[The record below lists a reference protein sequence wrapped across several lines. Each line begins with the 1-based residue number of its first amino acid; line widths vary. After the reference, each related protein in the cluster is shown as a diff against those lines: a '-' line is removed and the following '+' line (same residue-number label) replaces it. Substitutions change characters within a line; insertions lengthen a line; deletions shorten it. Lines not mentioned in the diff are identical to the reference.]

1 MKKEKQQL
9 LIEYLISNPDLWSR
23 CSHIIEAEYWDPE
36 FRDAVK
42 FIHSYH
48 TEYHSLPE
56 PEKIFAEGGVQLALR
71 EMDKASMEYS
81 ADEIE
86 NFCKSQAIIQAIHQ
100 SSKIVAKADKGDIAA
115 SDAVG
120 KIDRL
125 IRDSITV
132 SLHRDIGLDYFDD
145 PEKRLR
151 DMKVRRNM
159 VSTGWEGIDYALF
172 GGLNRKEL
180 TIFAGES
187 GAGKS
192 MTLLN
197 LGRNF
202 SAQKLNGVYFS
213 LELSEEIIAR
223 RLDSMMSGVGQQEI
237 MDYIDQVSMSITTQK
252 HEFGKFIFKEF
263 PATTTTVNTIRAYL
277 KELELSK
284 AWVPDFIIIDYL
296 DLMAPTEKMDLG
308 NLFIKDKFVSEEM
321 RNLGKEYD
329 AIIVSASQLNRTAI
343 DQERHHQGMI
353 AGGISKINTADNVIT
368 IKQTD
373 RMRAVGEILFQ
384 FIKTR
389 SSNAVGRSRYMD
401 WNSNSLLIQDILEGK
416 SKSSNGD
423 DDPTPAARV
432 AQATSPAEPKDSESA
447 DKLQQL
453 IGRFSDT

>member
-9 LIEYLISNPDLWSR
+9 LLEYLISNPDLWAR
-23 CSHIIEAEYWDPE
+23 CSHIIKSEYWDPE
-36 FRDAVK
+36 FRGAVD

-56 PEKIFAEGGVQLALR
+56 PEKILAEGGITLVLR
-71 EMDKASMEYS
+71 EMDKASMDYS

-86 NFCKSQAIIQAIHQ
+86 DFCKSQAIIQAIHQ
-100 SSKIVAKADKGDIAA
+100 SSKIAGKANKEGKPD
-115 SDAVG
+115 VG
-120 KIDRL
+120 KIERL

-132 SLHRDIGLDYFDD
+132 SLHRDIGLDYFED
-145 PEKRLR
+145 PEQRLR
-151 DMKVRRNM
+151 NMKTRRNM
-159 VSTGWEGIDYALF
+159 ISTGWEGIDYALY

-252 HEFGKFIFKEF
+252 HDFGKFVFKEF

-284 AWVPDFIIIDYL
+284 AWIPDYIIIDYL
-296 DLMAPTEKMDLG
+296 DLMSPTEKMDLG
-308 NLFIKDKFVSEEM
+308 NLFIKDKYVSEEM
-321 RNLGKEYD
+321 RNLAKEYD
-329 AIIVSASQLNRTAI
+329 AIMVSASQLNRTAI
-343 DQERHHQGMI
+343 DQDRHHQGMI

-389 SSNAVGRSRYMD
+389 SSNAVGRSHYLD
-401 WNSNSLLIQDILEGK
+401 WDPNSLLIKDILDGR
-416 SKSSNGD
+416 SKSREDNN
-423 DDPTPAARV
+423 PTPAAKV
-432 AQATSPAEPKDSESA
+432 AQATSPQSSDSAGA

-453 IGRFSDT
+453 IGRFSDSE